1 MGRLA
6 VKSWS
11 LGEVAL
17 LFSMTR
23 PTLATETVPF
33 EDHVPL
39 IVWVCFVVYAGAGIF
54 FIWFEIRSVRRL
66 IRRRKEPNV
75 ADKCQSGIVALAA
88 AGK

>member
-23 PTLATETVPF
+23 PTLAADTVPF
-33 EDHVPL
+33 EGHTPPV
-39 IVWVCFVVYAGAGIF
+39 VWVLLATYTGAGVF
-54 FIWFEIRSVRRL
+54 FIWFEIRSVRGL
-66 IRRRKEPNV
+66 IRRHKQNRVSEKR
-75 ADKCQSGIVALAA
+75 LAHPSNHS
-88 AGK
+88 